1 MKWILGDNV
10 NINDIHATAV
20 LLPEKARIL
29 EYFQNHTS
37 NAAYASSTV
46 IDVTTH
52 TDTRIPEALY
62 NDGEYR
68 WSATLVYLFKKYNLK
83 LNDDFIQHVLSK
95 S

>member
-10 NINDIHATAV
+10 NINDIISTAV
-20 LLPEKARIL
+20 VLPEKAKIL

-37 NAAYASSTV
+37 NAAYASSTIV
-46 IDVTTH
+46 DVTTH
-52 TDTRIPEALY
+52 TDTKIPEALY

-68 WSATLVYLFKKYNLK
+68 WSATLVYLFEKYNLK
-83 LNDDFIQHVLSK
+83 LNDEFIQHVLSN